1 MEILIIQGF
10 AAATPRII
18 FEKTVRSLDFQYWT
32 LGNLIAHEIKNYTP
46 LGQLAKSIMDKD
58 ELLPFSLVQEI
69 IENAVN
75 QCGEKKGI
83 FMDGFIR
90 TPHQAT
96 LLLDFLLQNPDNK
109 VRGIFFHTP
118 KEAIIARLKPRHN
131 WEDSDEVLFMERLN
145 RIELEAN
152 ELKTYLESR
161 IEVTTIDGAGTIDEI
176 SNRLLTA
183 LKV

>member
-1 MEILIIQGF
+1 MKIFIIQGF
-10 AAATPRII
+10 AATATPRII
-18 FEKTVRSLDFQYWT
+18 FEKTVRSLDFQYWS
-32 LGNLIAHEIKNYTP
+32 LGNLIVNEIKNYTS
-46 LGQLAKSIMDKD
+46 LGQLAKSIIDKD

-69 IENAVN
+69 IENAGN

-83 FMDGFIR
+83 FMDGFAR
-90 TPHQAT
+90 TPHQAA

-109 VRGIFFHTP
+109 VRGIFLHTP

-161 IEVTTIDGAGTIDEI
+161 IEGITINGEGTIDEVV
-176 SNRLLTA
+176 SRVLA
-183 LKV
+183 AV